1 MTKMRNWL
9 MCATLYTLLPTC
21 HEKQSPELSDDLAF
35 FKAKAIPCT
44 SVYIYIKYRLFYLLG
59 TALFVAAISTVTF
72 KVTFPA
78 WTNTLTTCAPKLISS
93 ALPLCCKSEKEIIKK
108 LQCDYCNRAHL
119 DKVDQSEYRKIT
131 INSKKAGCG
140 PISSSDEKK
149 YIKSDVRCQ
158 KSKFP
163 TA

>member
-9 MCATLYTLLPTC
+9 MCATLYTLLPNC
-21 HEKQSPELSDDLAF
+21 HEKQSPELSDDLVILKQRQYPVHQF
-35 FKAKAIPCT
+35 IF
-44 SVYIYIKYRLFYLLG
+44 YIKYRLFYLLG

-78 WTNTLTTCAPKLISS
+78 WTNTLTTCASKLISS

-149 YIKSDVRCQ
+149 I
-158 KSKFP
+158 
-163 TA
+163 